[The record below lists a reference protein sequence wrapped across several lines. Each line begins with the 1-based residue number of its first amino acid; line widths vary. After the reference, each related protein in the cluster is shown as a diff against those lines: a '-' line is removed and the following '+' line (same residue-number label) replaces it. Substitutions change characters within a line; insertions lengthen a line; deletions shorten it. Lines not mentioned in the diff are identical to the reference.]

1 MDRDHDLGVTVGTN
15 PTLQTPPLDTLPPLR
30 TTDEVEPALLSDA
43 HTWGLR
49 FTDAASIEDVA
60 SALLDGYRGKPGQL
74 PLVVTPNVDILV
86 TLEDASPSVKSTVDR
101 AAVVLADGQPLVSL
115 SHLAGDRLAAKL
127 AGSDLTAEMWPR
139 LALEGRS
146 MFAIVPSGEV
156 GFLLERK
163 HPECAWRR
171 APLLEPNESTL
182 MDTFAWQC
190 VLQMLDMDRRPEFVF
205 VGIGFP
211 KDLLLA
217 KSIIDQWP
225 ADAGEPPVV
234 LAVGASLEFLTGIK
248 KRAPKL
254 FRMMG
259 LEFVHRM
266 LTEPRRMAH
275 RYLVKDTRFLMI
287 VGRHLRK

>member
-1 MDRDHDLGVTVGTN
+1 MDRDHDLGVSVGTN
-15 PTLQTPPLDTLPPLR
+15 PTITTPPLADLPPLR
-30 TTDEVEPALLSDA
+30 TTDDLDTELLADA

-49 FTDAASIEDVA
+49 FTDAESIEDVA
-60 SALLDGYRGKPGQL
+60 SALLAGYRGRPGQL

-86 TLEDASPSVKSTVDR
+86 TLEDSSSTVRSTVDR

-115 SHLAGDRLAAKL
+115 SHLAGDRLATKL

-139 LALEGRS
+139 LAIEGRS
-146 MFAIVPSGEV
+146 MFAIVSSGEV
-156 GFLLERK
+156 GFMLERK
-163 HPECAWRR
+163 HPDCAWRR

-190 VLQMLDMDRRPEFVF
+190 VVQMLEMERQPEFVF

-217 KSIIDQWP
+217 KSIINQWP
-225 ADAGEPPVV
+225 ESAGEPPVV
-234 LAVGASLEFLTGIK
+234 LAVGASLEFLTGVK
-248 KRAPKL
+248 KRAPKV
-254 FRMMG
+254 FRVMG

-266 LTEPRRMAH
+266 IREPRRMMH

-287 VGRHLRK
+287 LGRHLRK

>member
-1 MDRDHDLGVTVGTN
+1 MDRDHDLGIAVDTN
-15 PTLQTPPLDTLPPLR
+15 PTHATPPLTDLPPLR
-30 TTDEVEPALLSDA
+30 TTAEVDSDLLAEA

-49 FTDAASIEDVA
+49 FTDAESVDHVA
-60 SALLDGYRGKPGQL
+60 SALLAGYRGKPGQL

-86 TLEDASPSVKSTVDR
+86 TLEDASPTVKDTVDR
-101 AAVVLADGQPLVSL
+101 AAVVLADGQPLVSF
-115 SHLAGDRLAAKL
+115 SHLAGDKLATKL

-139 LALEGRS
+139 LAIEGRS

-163 HPECAWRR
+163 HPDCAWRR
-171 APLLEPNESTL
+171 APLLEESESTL

-190 VLQMLDMDRRPEFVF
+190 VVQMLEMTSRPEFVF

-225 ADAGEPPVV
+225 ADAGDPPLV
-234 LAVGASLEFLTGIK
+234 LAVGASLEFLTGVK
-248 KRAPKL
+248 KRAPRM
-254 FRMMG
+254 FRMLG

-266 LTEPRRMAH
+266 ITEPRRMMH
-275 RYLVKDTRFLMI
+275 RYLIKDTRFLMI
-287 VGRHLRK
+287 LGRHLRK

>member
-1 MDRDHDLGVTVGTN
+1 MDRDHDLGVAVDTPSPATSSPA
-15 PTLQTPPLDTLPPLR
+15 PTSTSATQSAHLT
-30 TTDEVEPALLSDA
+30 DA

-49 FTDAASIEDVA
+49 FTDAESIELVA

-86 TLEDASPSVKSTVDR
+86 TLEDASPRVKETVNR

-115 SHLAGDRLAAKL
+115 SHLAGDRLGTKL

-139 LALEGRS
+139 LAIEGRS
-146 MFAIVPSGEV
+146 MFAIVPSGDV
-156 GFLLERK
+156 GFRLEQK
-163 HPECAWRR
+163 HPDCAWRR
-171 APLLEPNESTL
+171 APMLEASESTL

-190 VLQMLDMDRRPEFVF
+190 VQQMLTANKRPEFVF
-205 VGIGFP
+205 IGIGFP

-217 KSIIDQWP
+217 RSILEQWP
-225 ADAGEPPVV
+225 ADQGEPPVV
-234 LAVGASLEFLTGIK
+234 LAVGASLEFLTGLK
-248 KRAPKL
+248 KRAPKI
-254 FRMMG
+254 FRVMG

-266 LTEPRRMAH
+266 LTEPRRMVK

-287 VGRHLRK
+287 LSRHLRD